1 MLGPDAILSL
11 FDGMVKGPG
20 GNATGLHGNNGAKT
34 DLVFPTDWGYG
45 VTVNMAL
52 SEYGDEEGGL
62 GFVPGSHLLRR
73 EPTAGEAAAMQAAGE
88 CVPVRCEAGSLII
101 WGNNTWHVAYPRKIP
116 GLRLTLGPVLF
127 VKPELQ
133 TQSDFKQ
140 AALLEQSDSLER
152 NPAQFTKLMD
162 INNSFPFRAQDFDFQ
177 KFADSAKV
185 GKKAGRR
192 ALGRDA
198 LPIWKDFFA
207 HRQPQQP

>member
-1 MLGPDAILSL
+1 MWKTV
-11 FDGMVKGPG
+11 VKGPG
-20 GNATGLHGNNGAKT
+20 GNATGLHCDNGAKT
-34 DLVFPTDWGYG
+34 DLVYPTDWGYG

-52 SEYGDEEGGL
+52 STYGDEEGGL

-88 CVPVRCEAGSLII
+88 CEPVRCEAGSLII
-101 WGNNTWHVAYPRKIP
+101 WGNNTWHVAYPRTVP
-116 GLRLTLGPVLF
+116 GLRLTLGPILF

-140 AALLEQSDSLER
+140 AALLEQSDALGR

-162 INNSFPFRAQDFDFQ
+162 VNGTFPFRAQDFDHR
-177 KFADSAKV
+177 KFAGMAQA
-185 GKKAGRR
+185 GKAAGNR

-198 LPIWKDFFA
+198 LPAWKEFFA
-207 HRQPQQP
+207 GRQPPGEGA

>member
-1 MLGPDAILSL
+1 MS
-11 FDGMVKGPG
+11 
-20 GNATGLHGNNGAKT
+20 
-34 DLVFPTDWGYG
+34 
-45 VTVNMAL
+45 
-52 SEYGDEEGGL
+52 
-62 GFVPGSHLLRR
+62 
-73 EPTAGEAAAMQAAGE
+73 
-88 CVPVRCEAGSLII
+88 II

-185 GKKAGRR
+185 KKAGRR